1 MNIGVTGVILIIL
14 IVLLLFGPSK
24 LPKLVQSFGAMVR
37 ELKSSS
43 KEPKE
48 IEVERER
55 KDP

>member
-24 LPKLVQSFGAMVR
+24 LPKLVQSFGTMVR